1 MNLEEKMTID
11 ERRKYLR
18 LIQKR
23 YRKATK
29 KEKQSLLNEAEE
41 VTGLHRK
48 SLVRML
54 NGDLKRKA
62 RQRSRGR
69 TYGIEVRRALG
80 VISESTDYICAE
92 RLQPNLVWLAQ
103 HLAQHEELDTSPEL
117 LSQLAKIS
125 VSTVRRLL
133 GVLAQDQPRL
143 PRKGPREANQAA
155 RQVPIR
161 KIAWNEQTPGH
172 FEADLVHHSG
182 PIPEGHY
189 VHSLQLIDVC
199 TGWSER
205 VATLGRSYR
214 VMQDGFERLLARLP
228 FSIREVH
235 FDNGSEFLNNHLL
248 RFWHGQGASQE
259 QEIKLSR
266 GRPHHKNDQRF
277 VEQKN
282 NTLIRAYLGY
292 DRFDTVAHTHW
303 MNLLYDKMWLYY
315 NFFQPVIRLVE
326 KRMITEHNGHSR
338 VVRRYDVPRTPFDR
352 LIQAGILS
360 ADDQLKCESLRKRTN
375 PRQLRSEIYQM
386 LEHIFTLPPAI
397 EGKTEDIFETLRT
410 KDGE

>member
-48 SLVRML
+48 SLVRL
-54 NGDLKRKA
+54 LHGDLKRKA

-69 TYGIEVRRALG
+69 IYGIEVRRALG

-103 HLAQHEELDTSPEL
+103 HLAQHGELETSPEL
-117 LSQLAKIS
+117 LLQLAKIS

-133 GVLAQDQPRL
+133 GVVAQDQPRL

-161 KIAWNEQTPGH
+161 KIAWDEQKPGH

-189 VHSLQLIDVC
+189 VHSLQLVDVS

-214 VMQDGFERLLARLP
+214 VMQDGFERILARLP
-228 FSIREVH
+228 FAIREVH
-235 FDNGSEFLNNHLL
+235 FDNGSEFLNHHLL
-248 RFWHGQGASQE
+248 RFWQSQKG
-259 QEIKLSR
+259 EIKLSR
-266 GRPHHKNDQRF
+266 GRPYHKNDQRF

-282 NTLIRAYLGY
+282 NTLVRAYLGY
-292 DRFDTVAHTHW
+292 DRFDTVIHTHW
-303 MNLLYDKMWLYY
+303 INLLYDKMWLYY

-326 KRMITEHNGHSR
+326 KQVITEGHGHPR
-338 VVRRYDVPRTPFDR
+338 VLRRYDVPRTPFDR
-352 LIQAGILS
+352 LISASVLS
-360 ADDQLKCESLRKRTN
+360 ADDQQKYETLRKRTN
-375 PRQLRSEIYQM
+375 PRQLRKEIYQM
-386 LEHIFTLPPAI
+386 LEHIFALPPAT

-410 KDGE
+410 KHGE